1 MLSGHLNPYGGNVI
15 DNTARS
21 RISVVNARIDNIIAN
36 TSSTEGN
43 SELIDIRTG
52 ADNKVYSTAGDA
64 VRAQFIRTNDIIL
77 RHTGHANLF
86 DKTKFTPDCEF
97 KVSTRTV
104 IPNDKGYGL
113 SDFIPVQFGK
123 MLFFSRS
130 GASSNTTYIY
140 GFDKDKAF
148 VTGSNSSNINSYVIP
163 SGVCYIRICI
173 KTETINDF
181 QIEYG
186 SVSAYKDYI
195 DMGMVSSQLP
205 NITNTVSRLD
215 NIVNES
221 LVSRNLFDKNTWLS
235 NSELDITTGQP
246 KPNSKGYG
254 LSEFIPVQPGDT
266 IAFSINGSAF
276 SVTYVYAF
284 TSSKTYIGG
293 SPTSNVSTYS
303 VPSGVS
309 YIRVCIFNSKIEK
322 FQVEQTTVTEYVP
335 YTVSSD
341 DLFTTIQKVK
351 DNFPGA
357 NPLSGIENVPGLIS
371 CFLNVGCIGDSLA
384 SGVAVSKNAGGEII
398 VNSQNR
404 YQYSWG
410 QYLARMTG
418 NTYYNWSA
426 GGLRTD
432 SWLNSAHATECFD
445 GNHLCQAY
453 IIGLGQ
459 NDNNK
464 NHGSDLGTI
473 NDINT
478 ANYNNNADTFY
489 GRYAKIIQKIK
500 EVQPKAKIFV
510 ITDPNDSVNTNGYNT
525 AIRNIAQLFD
535 NVYVLDMRAYWST
548 APCNEFLENQKRYG
562 HFNAVGYYII
572 AKMIMTYIDYI
583 MEHNYEDFREIE
595 NIGTDY
601 HWYE

>member
-64 VRAQFIRTNDIIL
+64 VRAQFTRTNDIIL

-86 DKTKFTPDCEF
+86 DKTKFTPGCEF

-123 MLFFSRS
+123 TLYFSRS

-140 GFDKDKAF
+140 GFNEGKDF
-148 VTGSNSSNINSYVIP
+148 VTGSNSSNINSYLIP
-163 SGVCYIRICI
+163 PGVCYIRICI

-181 QIEYG
+181 QIEYD

-235 NSELDITTGQP
+235 DSELDKTTGQP
-246 KPNSKGYG
+246 ISNNKGYG
-254 LSEFIPVQPGDT
+254 VSGFIPVQQGDT
-266 IAFSINGSAF
+266 IAFSVNGSAF
-276 SVTYVYAF
+276 SVTFVYAF
-284 TSSKTYIGG
+284 TSSQTYI
-293 SPTSNVSTYS
+293 SRTSNISTYS
-303 VPSGVS
+303 VPNGVS
-309 YIRVCIFNSKIEK
+309 YIRVCIFNSEIEK

-335 YTVSSD
+335 YAVSSD

-357 NPLSGIENVPGLIS
+357 NPLSGIENTPGLIS

-384 SGVAVSKNAGGEII
+384 SGVAVYKDQSGNIV

-432 SWLNSAHATECFD
+432 SWLNSAYATECFD
-445 GNHLCQAY
+445 GEHLCQAY